1 MSKFIWSI
9 VNDSYYNINMIIGI
23 PKEIKAHEYRVGLT
37 PQGTKTLVKAGHQVI
52 VQTGAGNG
60 VSFSDNDYQQAGAN
74 IANSAESVFTQ
85 ADMIIKVKEPQP
97 KECKLL
103 NKNQVLFTYL
113 HLAADPKQAELLLAS
128 GATCIAYETITDGS
142 GHLPLLQPMSEI
154 AGRMSVQ
161 SGAHHLE
168 KTQGGSGVLLSGA
181 TGVEAAQ
188 VLVLG
193 GGVVGM
199 NAAKVALGMGA
210 QVTILDRSISKRL
223 NDFQKKYSTQLS
235 IDLSNKTNIERQLK
249 TADLVIGAALVAG
262 AKAPKLIT
270 KAMLKIM
277 KKGSVLVDVSI
288 DQGGCFESSKITTH
302 DQPTYIID
310 GIIHYCVGNMPG
322 AVAKTATLA
331 LTNATLPYILDIA
344 NKGYQQAIL
353 DDLNLTNGLNIYQ
366 GKITHKA
373 VAESLDYKFYPP
385 STLDFSLT
393 K

>member
-1 MSKFIWSI
+1 
-9 VNDSYYNINMIIGI
+9 MIIGI
-23 PKEIKAHEYRVGLT
+23 PQEIKIHEYRVSLT
-37 PQGTKTLVKAGHQVI
+37 PEGAALLTNCGHHVLVQSNAGSAV
-52 VQTGAGNG
+52 G
-60 VSFSDNDYQQAGAN
+60 FSDQDYQASGAKIVPTAQHIFDQA
-74 IANSAESVFTQ
+74 Q
-85 ADMIIKVKEPQP
+85 MIMKVKEPQP
-97 KECKLL
+97 SECALL
-103 NKNQVLFTYL
+103 KKDQLLFTYL
-113 HLAADPKQAELLLAS
+113 HLAADPIQAELLMNS
-128 GATCIAYETITDGS
+128 GATCIAYETITDNDGR
-142 GHLPLLQPMSEI
+142 LPLLKPMSEV
-154 AGRMSVQ
+154 AGRMSIQ

-181 TGVEAAQ
+181 SGVEPAK
-188 VLVLG
+188 VLVIG
-193 GGVVGM
+193 GGMVGM

-223 NDFQKKYSTQLS
+223 NDFQQKYSTQLS

-262 AKAPKLIT
+262 AKAPKIIT

>member
-210 QVTILDRSISKRL
+210 QVTILNRSLSKRL
-223 NDFQKKYSTQLS
+223 EDFQQIYGSQLTV
-235 IDLSNKTNIERQLK
+235 DLSSQATIEQRLK
-249 TADLVIGAALVAG
+249 TADLVVGAALVTG
-262 AKAPKLIT
+262 ASAPKLIT
-270 KAMLKIM
+270 RDMLKLI

-288 DQGGCFESSKITTH
+288 DQGGCFETSKVTTH
-302 DQPTYIID
+302 DKPTYVVD

-322 AVAKTATLA
+322 AVAQTATLA
-331 LTNATLPYILDIA
+331 LTNATLPYIRKLA
-344 NKGYQQAIL
+344 SQGYKKAMQE
-353 DDLNLTNGLNIYQ
+353 DVNLLNGLNIFQ
-366 GKITHKA
+366 GKVTHHA
-373 VAESLDYKFYPP
+373 VAESLGYQYSSITF
-385 STLDFSLT
+385 
-393 K
+393 

>member
-85 ADMIIKVKEPQP
+85 AGMIIKVKEPQP

-210 QVTILDRSISKRL
+210 QVTILNRSLSKRL
-223 NDFQKKYSTQLS
+223 ADFQQIYGSQLTV
-235 IDLSNKTNIERQLK
+235 DLSSQATIEQRLK
-249 TADLVIGAALVAG
+249 TADLIVGAALVTG
-262 AKAPKLIT
+262 ASAPKLIT
-270 KAMLKIM
+270 RDMLKLI

-288 DQGGCFESSKITTH
+288 DQGGCFETSKVTTH
-302 DQPTYIID
+302 DKPTYVVD

-322 AVAKTATLA
+322 AVAQTATLA
-331 LTNATLPYILDIA
+331 LTNATLPYIRKLA
-344 NKGYQQAIL
+344 SQGYKKAMQE
-353 DDLNLTNGLNIYQ
+353 DVNLLNGLNIFQ
-366 GKITHKA
+366 GKVTHHA
-373 VAESLDYKFYPP
+373 VAESLGYQYSSITF
-385 STLDFSLT
+385 
-393 K
+393 

>member
-210 QVTILDRSISKRL
+210 QVTILNRSLSKRL
-223 NDFQKKYSTQLS
+223 ADFQQIYGSQLTV
-235 IDLSNKTNIERQLK
+235 DLSSQATIEQRLK
-249 TADLVIGAALVAG
+249 TADLIVGAALVTG
-262 AKAPKLIT
+262 ASAPKLIT
-270 KAMLKIM
+270 RDMLKLI

-288 DQGGCFESSKITTH
+288 DQGGCFETSKVTTH
-302 DQPTYIID
+302 DKPTYVVD

-322 AVAKTATLA
+322 AVAQTATLA
-331 LTNATLPYILDIA
+331 LTNATLPYIRKLA
-344 NKGYQQAIL
+344 SQGYKKAMQE
-353 DDLNLTNGLNIYQ
+353 DVNLLNGLNIFQ
-366 GKITHKA
+366 GKVTHHA
-373 VAESLDYKFYPP
+373 VAKSLGYQYSSITF
-385 STLDFSLT
+385 
-393 K
+393 

>member
-210 QVTILDRSISKRL
+210 QVTILNRSLSKRL
-223 NDFQKKYSTQLS
+223 ADFQQIYGSQLTV
-235 IDLSNKTNIERQLK
+235 DLSSQATIEQRLK
-249 TADLVIGAALVAG
+249 TADLIVGAALVTG
-262 AKAPKLIT
+262 ASAPKLIT
-270 KAMLKIM
+270 RDMLKLI

-288 DQGGCFESSKITTH
+288 DQGGCFETSKVTTH
-302 DQPTYIID
+302 DKPTYVVD

-322 AVAKTATLA
+322 AVAQTATLA
-331 LTNATLPYILDIA
+331 LTNATLPYIRKLA
-344 NKGYQQAIL
+344 SQGYKKAMQE
-353 DDLNLTNGLNIYQ
+353 DVNLLNGLNIFQ
-366 GKITHKA
+366 GKVTHHA
-373 VAESLDYKFYPP
+373 VAESLGYQYSSITF
-385 STLDFSLT
+385 
-393 K
+393 